1 MTLGGPSE
9 KNSVGSK
16 RGNSEPPSKGKPSK
30 KGKVNLTTKEGKEDK
45 SQLIELRQKLRD
57 TELLLQ
63 SAQDRIKRLEG
74 QEAHMEKSYEDL
86 KNKNDE
92 DLDGHDDLRNLKLVT
107 FNHFLAKWENV
118 NEDKDPGDISQL
130 NNAFPVTLRGYFT
143 KEIEENKD
151 ILN

>member
-1 MTLGGPSE
+1 M
-9 KNSVGSK
+9 
-16 RGNSEPPSKGKPSK
+16 
-30 KGKVNLTTKEGKEDK
+30 TTKEGKEDK

-86 KNKNDE
+86 KKKNDE

-130 NNAFPVTLRGYFT
+130 KNAFPVTLRGYFT